1 METIIPISGMLL
13 AIVLNVIVF
22 GTIILVVKY
31 IVQARNK
38 ERMALIEKGVDLS
51 EFYTKKKDGE
61 NNILKF
67 ALLFIGIGLGLFL
80 GFVLADF
87 VSLPTVAVVISVTL
101 LFGGI
106 SLLLYHWINN
116 RKEIK

>member
-1 METIIPISGMLL
+1 METIIPISGMFL

-22 GTIILVVKY
+22 GTIILVVRY

-51 EFYTKKKDGE
+51 EFYAKKKDGG

-67 ALLFIGIGLGLFL
+67 ALLLIGIGLGLFL

-87 VSLPTVAVVISVTL
+87 VSLPSAAVVISVTL

-106 SLLLYHWINN
+106 SLLLYHWISK
-116 RKEIK
+116 RKEFK